1 MDGIIGVARNAAR
14 LLCFSSSSSRT
25 MFVLKILISC
35 NIRNAS
41 DGDADA
47 LLKRWRSSCIKKLG
61 PWRVRRL
68 VKSNI
73 LTSDGP
79 IWLEDNNCCNDER
92 RIGFWHI
99 PEIDLFEEKT
109 TSHLGIASDDLA
121 IIIIADC
128 LLPGCLVPYGVWWND
143 KRVEYNHAPS
153 LWCADGREA
162 LSVTT
167 RTGFTH
173 PQNPKRRTTQS
184 SRKNYVPYLEAGR

>member
-35 NIRNAS
+35 NVRNAG

-47 LLKRWRSSCIKKLG
+47 LLKRCRSSCIKELG

-79 IWLEDNNCCNDER
+79 I
-92 RIGFWHI
+92 
-99 PEIDLFEEKT
+99 
-109 TSHLGIASDDLA
+109 
-121 IIIIADC
+121 
-128 LLPGCLVPYGVWWND
+128 
-143 KRVEYNHAPS
+143 
-153 LWCADGREA
+153 
-162 LSVTT
+162 
-167 RTGFTH
+167 
-173 PQNPKRRTTQS
+173 
-184 SRKNYVPYLEAGR
+184 